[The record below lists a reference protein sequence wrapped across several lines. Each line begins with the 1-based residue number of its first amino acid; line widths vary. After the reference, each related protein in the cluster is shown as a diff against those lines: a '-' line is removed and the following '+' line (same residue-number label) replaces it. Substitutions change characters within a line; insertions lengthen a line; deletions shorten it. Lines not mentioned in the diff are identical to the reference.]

1 MASLTLIGIY
11 PRAETH
17 WHGEDQLEL
26 SLSTPVCPSPPL
38 AAWPGVEP
46 VAGCL
51 CLSWH
56 VSGMSAGR
64 PGDCLCRCDSED
76 SPGRASSSSQT
87 GPESNK

>member
-17 WHGEDQLEL
+17 WHGEDQLAL
-26 SLSTPVCPSPPL
+26 SPSPPL
-38 AAWPGVEP
+38 VVWPGVEP
-46 VAGCL
+46 VAGGL

-56 VSGMSAGR
+56 VSGMSGGR